1 MRKSAIPLILL
12 HLIGNAL
19 LLWFGYYWLGV
30 NESDTVHLL
39 WSVLALLIGMSMAL
53 WIHGTALVFF
63 DRNEQPGFARALRT
77 AGWNLLPLLAVTLLA
92 AVIYWLLAYVYDR
105 FEHNAFL
112 IGSYATM
119 HTRKPIAPTKVLR
132 WYHILIWILRWLVVP
147 AFLFPLTAAVARAGW
162 SGFRLH
168 SFRRSRNF
176 LYWIEVCLLLLLAI
190 ALPLRLMNWI
200 PAFSPF
206 AMQMLSL
213 IGRMGLGY
221 LLFVT
226 ALLAIE
232 FLTSGGRPRFSQP
245 STVPSP

>member
-1 MRKSAIPLILL
+1 MRRSAAPLILL

-19 LLWFGYYWLGV
+19 LLIFGYYWLGV
-30 NESDTVHLL
+30 NESDTAHLL
-39 WSVLALLIGMSMAL
+39 WSVLVLLVGIGAAL

-63 DRNEQPGFARALRT
+63 DRSEQPGFTRALRT
-77 AGWNLLPLLAVTLLA
+77 AGRNLLPLLAVALLA
-92 AVIYWLLAYVYDR
+92 ALIYGLLAYVYDK

-119 HTRKPIAPTKVLR
+119 HTRKPVAPAKVLR
-132 WYHILIWILRWLVVP
+132 WYHVFIWILRWLVVP

-162 SGFRLH
+162 SGFHLRA
-168 SFRRSRNF
+168 FRRSRHL

-190 ALPLRLMNWI
+190 AVPLRLVNWV

-213 IGRMGLGY
+213 LGRMGLGY
-221 LLFVT
+221 LLFAA

-232 FLTSGGRPRFSQP
+232 FLTSRGRPRLSQP

>member
-1 MRKSAIPLILL
+1 MRRSAVPLILL

-30 NESDTVHLL
+30 NESDTAHLF
-39 WSVLALLIGMSMAL
+39 WSVLVLLTSMGAAL

-63 DRNEQPGFARALRT
+63 DRNEQLGLAHAMKT
-77 AGWNLLPLLAVTLLA
+77 AGRNLLPLLMVALLA
-92 AVIYWLLAYVYDR
+92 AVIYGLLAYLYDK

-119 HTRKPIAPTKVLR
+119 HTRKPVAPAKVLR
-132 WYHILIWILRWLVVP
+132 WYHVFIWILRWLVIP
-147 AFLFPLTAAVARAGW
+147 AFLFPLTAAVARSGW
-162 SGFRLH
+162 SGFRLR
-168 SFRRSRNF
+168 SLRRSRNL

-190 ALPLRLMNWI
+190 AVPLRLINWV

-206 AMQMLSL
+206 TMQMLSL
-213 IGRMGLGY
+213 LSRMGLGY
-221 LLFVT
+221 LLFVV

-232 FLTSGGRPRFSQP
+232 FLTSGGKPRFNQP
-245 STVPSP
+245 NTVPSP